1 MPANQILIAGMARS
15 YIAQFRTNKSFR
27 CCRIQSGSKIHICV
41 EDCGS
46 GNWI

>member
-27 CCRIQSGSKIHICV
+27 VAASNPAAKIIFV
-41 EDCGS
+41 
-46 GNWI
+46 W